1 MKKEK
6 ITFLKPKE
14 GNLMGQWL
22 IEQGISAGF
31 PSPADDYIHAGIDL
45 NTELIHHPSST
56 FFLRVTGHSMTHAG
70 IRDGDLLIVDRSLNP
85 QPGRIVV
92 AILDGHFTVKKLINR
107 KGLLYLEAA
116 NPKYP
121 LIDLR
126 NYKDIYLW
134 GVGIYSIHSL
144 SNKQLPI
151 N

>member
-1 MKKEK
+1 MLNPS
-6 ITFLKPKE
+6 TNDFLFSRPLKQ
-14 GNLMGQWL
+14 NH
-22 IEQGISAGF
+22 ISAGF
-31 PSPADDYIHAGIDL
+31 PSPADDYIHAGINL
-45 NTELIHHPSST
+45 NDELIHHPAST

-107 KGLLYLEAA
+107 KGLLCLEAA

-126 NYKDIYLW
+126 KYKDIYLW
-134 GVGIYSIHSL
+134 GVGTYSIHNL